1 MTHIV
6 VPEGTEAGAVPRSHC
21 PSALVVSEAWVAR
34 RARALQAGQLT
45 AATPPA
51 AKAKA
56 KGKKRAAQ
64 AVAGG
69 EKRAARER
77 VPTAASAMR
86 LHRALSERL
95 YLVERRDR
103 SEVRARVRVR
113 VSPNRSPN
121 PSPTPSPTPNP
132 SPSPNPSPNPNP
144 SLNPSPN
151 PSPSPNP

>member
-34 RARALQAGQLT
+34 RARALQAGQLR

-56 KGKKRAAQ
+56 KGKKRAAE

-121 PSPTPSPTPNP
+121 PSPSPNPTPNP
-132 SPSPNPSPNPNP
+132 SPSPNP
-144 SLNPSPN
+144 
-151 PSPSPNP
+151 